1 MAQRVKNPTSIHKD
15 EGSIPGL
22 FSGLKDLVLL
32 QAAVQ
37 VTHMAWIWHCCGV
50 GQQLQLPFDP
60 QPGNFHMLQV
70 CAPPPIK
77 IFWVMFNFLR
87 SCQTVSKSGCTILFF
102 YQHALR
108 VSFSLRVSRHLLLF
122 VSLIISVLV
131 GVKCYL
137 SVGFFLFFCFFCF
150 LWPPLRHMEV
160 PM

>member
-1 MAQRVKNPTSIHKD
+1 
-15 EGSIPGL
+15 
-22 FSGLKDLVLL
+22 
-32 QAAVQ
+32 
-37 VTHMAWIWHCCGV
+37 
-50 GQQLQLPFDP
+50 
-60 QPGNFHMLQV
+60 MLQV

-137 SVGFFLFFCFFCF
+137 VVGFFLFFCFFCF
-150 LWPPLRHMEV
+150 LGPHSRHMEV
-160 PM
+160 PRLGVKSELQLPTYATSHSNVGSEPLLRRTSQHVATPGP